1 MSRNEQDTK
10 DLFGGYLPRAQ
21 SNLDILSQTA
31 AVIEESISSAQ
42 SSPYPSAR
50 VTPADY
56 SSVTSPFKE
65 HLNNRKTFLAL
76 PDMPLGSQHQP
87 PHRTIFLEQKKGFLP
102 PALPFEPGTSG
113 SGIQVDSV
121 GVESSPEYSPGIYLA
136 YANGHGSS
144 STTLMMRNSSPPFSM
159 TAEQQHQLASANASG
174 LDTATNQQ
182 RSATPTVAG
191 SNDTVVHSILG
202 TVNSFSSG
210 TTISATLSV
219 PVSYAPPRST
229 LQHYHHGSGEASSN
243 STLQSPTR
251 DVEFTNEIVRENF
264 LLRQQLSV
272 RDSTIDALQAQVD
285 SLQQEIRQLRQLP
298 TGKISQIP
306 LEYVHFATSFGP
318 HFFARNTLHRFP
330 SRCSS
335 CALAETCFPSCMSTD
350 PKCRIQ
356 PCRLARRLYKRL
368 PSCVSFAVGIQHF

>member
-10 DLFGGYLPRAQ
+10 DIFGGYLPRAQ

-31 AVIEESISSAQ
+31 AVIEESISSAH

-56 SSVTSPFKE
+56 SSVTSPFRE

-76 PDMPLGSQHQP
+76 PDMPIGSQHQP

-102 PALPFEPGTSG
+102 PALPFEPGSSG

-121 GVESSPEYSPGIYLA
+121 GVETSPEYSPGIYLA
-136 YANGHGSS
+136 YANGQGSS
-144 STTLMMRNSSPPFSM
+144 STTTLMMRTSSPPFSM
-159 TAEQQHQLASANASG
+159 SAEQQHQLTLANSSGSDVASNE
-174 LDTATNQQ
+174 Q

-191 SNDTVVHSILG
+191 SNNTVVHSILG
-202 TVNSFSSG
+202 TANSFSSG
-210 TTISATLSV
+210 TAVSATLSV

-243 STLQSPTR
+243 STSQSPTR
-251 DVEFTNEIVRENF
+251 DVEFANEIVRENF

-318 HFFARNTLHRFP
+318 HLFRT
-330 SRCSS
+330 
-335 CALAETCFPSCMSTD
+335 
-350 PKCRIQ
+350 
-356 PCRLARRLYKRL
+356 
-368 PSCVSFAVGIQHF
+368 

>member
-56 SSVTSPFKE
+56 SSVTSPFRE

-76 PDMPLGSQHQP
+76 PDMPLALGSQHQP
-87 PHRTIFLEQKKGFLP
+87 SHRTIFLEQKKGFLP
-102 PALPFEPGTSG
+102 PALPFEPVSSG
-113 SGIQVDSV
+113 SGMQVDSV
-121 GVESSPEYSPGIYLA
+121 GVETSSEYSPGIYLA
-136 YANGHGSS
+136 YANGQQGSS

-159 TAEQQHQLASANASG
+159 STEQHHQLTLANSNG
-174 LDTATNQQ
+174 SDTATNQQ

-202 TVNSFSSG
+202 NVNSFSSG
-210 TTISATLSV
+210 TSSSATLTV

-229 LQHYHHGSGEASSN
+229 LQHYHHGSGEASSR
-243 STLQSPTR
+243 STSQSPTR
-251 DVEFTNEIVRENF
+251 DVEFANEIVRENF

-306 LEYVHFATSFGP
+306 LEYVQFATSK
-318 HFFARNTLHRFP
+318 R
-330 SRCSS
+330 S
-335 CALAETCFPSCMSTD
+335 ALFRT
-350 PKCRIQ
+350 
-356 PCRLARRLYKRL
+356 
-368 PSCVSFAVGIQHF
+368 